1 MFVRDLGYAA
11 TLVGQVLIFATPVFY
26 PVQIIPERFRDVL
39 ARAPLAAVVEGVRR
53 VIFHG
58 QTPDWAG
65 LALATVV
72 GVVTLVFGYAWFMRS
87 RRAFGDVM

>member
-1 MFVRDLGYAA
+1 
-11 TLVGQVLIFATPVFY
+11 
-26 PVQIIPERFRDVL
+26 
-39 ARAPLAAVVEGVRR
+39 